1 MSSRG
6 IGSGRARDGIAARS
20 AAGVRATVYAPRDTI
35 ARVTLAVDLVFIAQ
49 VLALAGIL
57 VWRRPRV
64 GVGLA
69 IWLGV
74 LAVLAGQ
81 GYFLKFDGTP
91 PRLTFAGLLP
101 LAVGLVM
108 LPTHGTRHFLAVTP
122 PERLIYLQSFRIL
135 MEIILW
141 ALAVQGR
148 APKLMTFEG
157 RNFDILIGL
166 TAIPVAWMVVERRKW
181 PTWVAAAW
189 NAAGIVILANV
200 VIHAQLALPTPF
212 RAFVTEPPPTFL
224 ASFPYIWLVGFL
236 VPFALWLHAGSLV
249 QLSRR
254 PAR

>member
-1 MSSRG
+1 
-6 IGSGRARDGIAARS
+6 
-20 AAGVRATVYAPRDTI
+20 
-35 ARVTLAVDLVFIAQ
+35 VTLAVDLVFIAQ
-49 VLALAGIL
+49 VLVLAAIL

-81 GYFLKFDGTP
+81 GYFLDFDSMP
-91 PRLTFAGLLP
+91 PRLALAGLLP
-101 LAVGLVM
+101 LAAGLLM

-122 PERLIYLQSFRIL
+122 PERLVYLQSFRIL

-141 ALAVQGR
+141 ALSVQGR

-166 TAIPVAWMVVERRKW
+166 TAIPIGWMVVERRAW
-181 PTWVAAAW
+181 PAWVGSAW
-189 NAAGIVILANV
+189 NVAGIIVLANV

-212 RAFVTEPPPTFL
+212 RAFVTEPTTAFL
-224 ASFPYIWLVGFL
+224 ATFPYIWLPGFL
-236 VPFALWLHAGSLV
+236 VPFAFWLHAGSLV
-249 QLSRR
+249 QLARR
-254 PAR
+254 PRTSNAPAI